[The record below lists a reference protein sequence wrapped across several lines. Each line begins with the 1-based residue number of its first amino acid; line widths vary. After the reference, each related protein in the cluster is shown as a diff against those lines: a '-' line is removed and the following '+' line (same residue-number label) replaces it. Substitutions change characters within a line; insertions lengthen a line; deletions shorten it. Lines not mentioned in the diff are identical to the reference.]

1 MNNQGKSASQYSDNV
16 SWDEAIKTPEGARYW
31 LSAVVES
38 ADDAI
43 ISKSLDGIIASWNAG
58 AERIFGY
65 TAEEVIGKPVTI
77 LIPPDHMDEEPNILA
92 SIRAGRRV
100 EHYETVRKRKDGSLV
115 DISLTVSPIRD
126 ANDRIIGASKI
137 ARDISGRKEA
147 EAVSREQAEIIKTVN
162 RLGLTLAG
170 ELDLPKLAQAV
181 VDAAAEVSAA
191 RFAFFYYIS
200 DGSDRSSLSRAE
212 SGAVPKT
219 LSSFL
224 EPVPADL
231 FSSSF
236 KTAGTIIV
244 EDVTKD
250 SPREGFLFAQ
260 LPPDQKIVK
269 SYLAVPVL
277 SRLGEVFGGLFCGH
291 PEPGVFSQR
300 AARIVEGV
308 AAQASIAMENARLY
322 EAAKIARHD
331 AEHAAERA
339 EESSRLKDEFL
350 ATISHELRTPLNA
363 ILGWTRILNSG
374 KLPPE
379 DAFKALQTV
388 ERNARVQAQLIDD
401 LLDVS
406 RIITGKL
413 RIDVR
418 PVNPA
423 VFAEAAIEA
432 VKPAAA
438 AKDIRIRKVFDSDAA
453 AVAGDAVRL
462 QQVIWNLLSNAVR
475 FTPHGGR
482 VEVALQRV
490 DSHVQVRVSD
500 TGQGI
505 APEFLPHVF
514 DRFRQADQAS
524 TRQHGGM
531 GLGLAIV
538 RHLVELHGGSVAA
551 ESEGLGKGATF
562 IVRLPITGVYYVDKV
577 EGRVH
582 SAPPESS
589 IPPPTND
596 RLDNVRVL
604 IVDDDADTREFL
616 KAGLQHCGAEVLL
629 SSSAADAVAALK
641 ADSPDVIISDIGMP
655 IVDGYQLMTKVRA
668 LPAEEGGKIPAVA
681 LTAYARFEDRLK
693 ALKAGYQMHVP
704 KPVELSE
711 LVTVINSLM
720 ERSQ

>member
-1 MNNQGKSASQYSDNV
+1 MNDQDTPAPPGSDTASWY
-16 SWDEAIKTPEGARYW
+16 EALQTPEGARYW

-43 ISKSLDGIIASWNAG
+43 ISKSLDGVIASWNHG

-65 TAEEVIGKPVTI
+65 TADEVIGKPVTI
-77 LIPPDHMDEEPNILA
+77 LIPPDHLDEEPAILA
-92 SIRAGRRV
+92 NIRSGHRV
-100 EHYETVRKRKDGSLV
+100 EHYETVRVRKDGSRV

-126 ANDRIIGASKI
+126 ANDKIIGASKI
-137 ARDISGRKEA
+137 ARDISGRKLA
-147 EAVSREQAEIIKTVN
+147 EAAVREQADIIKTVN
-162 RLGLTLAG
+162 RLGQTLAS

-181 VDAAAEVSAA
+181 VDAATEVSGA
-191 RFAFFYYIS
+191 RFALFYYIADS
-200 DGSDRSSLSRAE
+200 ADQSSLARAE
-212 SGAVPKT
+212 AGAVPES
-219 LSSFL
+219 LSSF
-224 EPVPADL
+224 PPPSAADL

-236 KTAGTIIV
+236 KTAGTLVIDDTT
-244 EDVTKD
+244 EDRPPVC
-250 SPREGFLFAQ
+250 SFAAHV
-260 LPPDQKIVK
+260 PPDQINLK
-269 SYLAVPVL
+269 SCLAVPVL
-277 SRLGEVFGGLFCGH
+277 SRSGEVYGGLYCGH
-291 PEPGVFSQR
+291 PKAGAFSGR

-322 EAAKIARHD
+322 EAAKIAR
-331 AEHAAERA
+331 AAAERAAEQA

-374 KLPPE
+374 KLPPD
-379 DAFKALQTV
+379 DALKALQTV
-388 ERNARVQAQLIDD
+388 ERNARAQAQLIDD

-413 RIDVR
+413 RMDVR
-418 PVNPA
+418 PTNPA
-423 VFAEAAIEA
+423 AFAEAAIEA
-432 VKPAAA
+432 IKPAAV
-438 AKDIRIRKVFDSDAA
+438 AKDIRIRKVFDTDAL

-462 QQVIWNLLSNAVR
+462 QQVVWNLLSNAVK
-475 FTPHGGR
+475 FTPAGGQI
-482 VEVALQRV
+482 EVTLRRI
-490 DSHVQVRVSD
+490 DSQVQLAVSD

-551 ESEGLGKGATF
+551 ESAGPGRGATF
-562 IVRLPITGVYYVDKV
+562 IVRLPVSGVYYVDKV
-577 EGRVH
+577 EGRIH
-582 SAPPESS
+582 SGAPEFEVQPAS
-589 IPPPTND
+589 ND
-596 RLDNVRVL
+596 RLDGVRVL
-604 IVDDDADTREFL
+604 IVDDDTDTREFL
-616 KAGLQHCGAEVLL
+616 KAGLEHCGADILL
-629 SSSAADAVAALK
+629 SGSAAEALASLK
-641 ADSPDVIISDIGMP
+641 ANSPDIIISDIGMP
-655 IVDGYQLMTKVRA
+655 AVDGYQLINSVRA
-668 LPAEEGGKIPAVA
+668 LPPEEGGKIPAVA

-704 KPVELSE
+704 KPVELTE

-720 ERSQ
+720 GRVQ